1 MLKKTGKKFLITIDD
16 LVTIDNK
23 SLPELREE
31 TFKVKSNNYDT
42 EEEFKLYYR
51 VKRAED
57 GKVSNYYVAHG
68 RLVKPFTSEVKI
80 DKLPDNS
87 SSTMLLTSS
96 YFDKHI
102 KDDRKSFSIDV
113 INESEEAPVTL
124 LNINRNLKQKVDNIL
139 LKELPEIK
147 ETNNQNIED
156 AIREEPH
163 LSKYIQESARNS
175 SIANKQ
181 DLLKSAKKQYEK
193 DRERIRS
200 DFKKILENK
209 KLKADEYQQIINE
222 FNEFQVYE
230 LGRYIAYRQQIIE
243 HLKQLNERNENSEE
257 LLHTLFMQMKT
268 CEDNSQYHYKQNM
281 WLIDDK
287 FMSYL
292 YIASDKTFNQ
302 INKAINGERIPKSQ
316 NGSDRP
322 DLFVYFS
329 DDENEKNVDC
339 LVVELKAIGA
349 SDEEK
354 NKSITE
360 LSNNV
365 TTIRENMPNNISMF
379 TVVVDKYNFGQ
390 DNWNF
395 QYKSFQKKIKKIFK
409 GYDYIAN
416 VALDEFPRI
425 SFQQDG
431 TLMTPHIHG
440 IFFRTLTRWEKSKLA
455 KSIKKYFPES
465 RIRPFV
471 VRPQY
476 DLESAIQYSFKA
488 LFGGKRMFTRRNLTA
503 GLKNTSMTYKAIYA
517 NFTHLKRFKIYDL
530 AFAGGKGKEILRNI
544 INDIENGS

>member
-1 MLKKTGKKFLITIDD
+1 MTAKMMSINIENYVRRLKDIDFMQPLYEAVVNSLDAQASNISIQVKSQEVLDKDSGKKLQLINGFEITDNGEGFTEKNIDSFFEMLSEKKDEGKLGSGRFIWLKVFNDITIKSKLKDKTIKINFCKSYKDITCDEIIERNDKQETTIYFSNINEAYINKRPINNVHYIRTQIEDTLLAKLLLLKKTGKKFLITIDD

-113 INESEEAPVTL
+113 INESEESPVTL
-124 LNINRNLKQKVDNIL
+124 LNINCNLKQKVDNIL

-163 LSKYIQESARNS
+163 LSKYIQESAHNS

-257 LLHTLFMQMKT
+257 LFLMVTLQWK
-268 CEDNSQYHYKQNM
+268 
-281 WLIDDK
+281 
-287 FMSYL
+287 
-292 YIASDKTFNQ
+292 
-302 INKAINGERIPKSQ
+302 
-316 NGSDRP
+316 
-322 DLFVYFS
+322 
-329 DDENEKNVDC
+329 
-339 LVVELKAIGA
+339 
-349 SDEEK
+349 
-354 NKSITE
+354 
-360 LSNNV
+360 
-365 TTIRENMPNNISMF
+365 
-379 TVVVDKYNFGQ
+379 TVV
-390 DNWNF
+390 
-395 QYKSFQKKIKKIFK
+395 
-409 GYDYIAN
+409 
-416 VALDEFPRI
+416 
-425 SFQQDG
+425 
-431 TLMTPHIHG
+431 
-440 IFFRTLTRWEKSKLA
+440 
-455 KSIKKYFPES
+455 
-465 RIRPFV
+465 
-471 VRPQY
+471 
-476 DLESAIQYSFKA
+476 
-488 LFGGKRMFTRRNLTA
+488 
-503 GLKNTSMTYKAIYA
+503 
-517 NFTHLKRFKIYDL
+517 
-530 AFAGGKGKEILRNI
+530 
-544 INDIENGS
+544 